1 MIKTGGQ
8 VRAGTVQVG
17 ATLKLR
23 APLRAQRTNA
33 IDGLHEMATVP
44 LYPLKF
50 TPILRRL
57 IWGGRRLG
65 TVLHKPIGDASD
77 YAESWEISDYR
88 DAVSVVENGSLAGST
103 IRELIHWYGPGFLGQ
118 ALGGRDQFP
127 LLVKYIDA
135 HQDLSV
141 QVHPDDAKGRRLA
154 GDSGKTETWVIL
166 QAEPGS
172 LIYAGLSR
180 GVGRSEFADAI
191 RSGGVEPLL
200 HRVEP
205 KPGDCI
211 LIESGTVHAIGAGV
225 LLTEIQ
231 QTSDATFR
239 VYDWGR
245 VGPDGKPRA
254 LHIDQALESIDFER
268 GPVEPITPRI
278 EPLPGGGNREQLSRS
293 PYFALERLNLSQS
306 TPVGRLDRFTILM
319 SLAGSF
325 DVQHRAETTRVEFGQ
340 TVLLPAELSLCEII
354 PRGGSQILT
363 CVVPE

>member
-1 MIKTGGQ
+1 
-8 VRAGTVQVG
+8 
-17 ATLKLR
+17 
-23 APLRAQRTNA
+23 
-33 IDGLHEMATVP
+33 MATVP

-88 DAVSVVENGSLAGST
+88 DSVSVVENGSLAGST
-103 IRELIHWYGPGFLGQ
+103 IRELIQWYGPRLLGP
-118 ALGGRDQFP
+118 ALGSRDQFP
-127 LLVKYIDA
+127 LLIKYIDA

-141 QVHPDDAKGRRLA
+141 QVHPDDARGRRLA

-166 QAEPGS
+166 EAAPGS
-172 LIYAGLSR
+172 LIYAGLQE
-180 GVGRSEFADAI
+180 GVTRSILADAI
-191 RSGGVEPLL
+191 RSGRVEPLL
-200 HRVEP
+200 HRVEA
-205 KPGDCI
+205 KAGDCI

-225 LLTEIQ
+225 LLAEIQ

-245 VGPDGKPRA
+245 IGPDGKPRA
-254 LHIDQALESIDFER
+254 LHIEQALESIDFER
-268 GPVEPITPRI
+268 GPVEPIAPRI
-278 EPLPGGGNREQLSRS
+278 ELLPGAGKREFLSRS
-293 PYFALERLNLSQS
+293 TYFALERLNVSQR
-306 TPVGRLDRFTILM
+306 TPMGRADRFTILM

-325 DVQHRAETTRVEFGQ
+325 EVKHRAESTRVQFGQ
-340 TVLLPAELSLCEII
+340 TLLLPAELSVCEVV
-354 PRGGSQILT
+354 PQGEARILT

>member
-1 MIKTGGQ
+1 MT
-8 VRAGTVQVG
+8 
-17 ATLKLR
+17 
-23 APLRAQRTNA
+23 
-33 IDGLHEMATVP
+33 TVP
-44 LYPLKF
+44 LYPLRF

-88 DAVSVVENGSLAGST
+88 DSLSVLENGSLAGST
-103 IRELIHWYGPGFLGQ
+103 IRELIQWYSSGLLGP
-118 ALGGRDQFP
+118 ALAGADQFP

-166 QAEPGS
+166 EAEPGG
-172 LIYAGLSR
+172 LIYAGLQQ
-180 GVGRSEFADAI
+180 GVSRSEFAAAI

-200 HRVEP
+200 
-205 KPGDCI
+205 
-211 LIESGTVHAIGAGV
+211 LA
-225 LLTEIQ
+225 EIQ

-254 LHIDQALESIDFER
+254 LHIEQALESIDFDR
-268 GPVEPITPRI
+268 GPVKPITPNV
-278 EPLPGGGNREQLSRS
+278 EALPGGGKHEHLSRS
-293 PYFALERLNLSQS
+293 AYFALERFDILQP
-306 TPVGRLDRFTILM
+306 TPVGRSDRFTILM
-319 SLAGSF
+319 CLAGSF
-325 DVQHRAETTRVEFGQ
+325 DVRAAAETLRVEFGQ
-340 TVLLPAELSLCEII
+340 TALLPAAVSRCEIV
-354 PRGGSQILT
+354 PHGQCQLLT
-363 CVVPE
+363 CIVPE

>member
-1 MIKTGGQ
+1 MVQSRKT
-8 VRAGTVQVG
+8 AGE
-17 ATLKLR
+17 
-23 APLRAQRTNA
+23 TNRH
-33 IDGLHEMATVP
+33 DGFDAMTTVP
-44 LYPLKF
+44 LYPLRF

-65 TVLHKPIGDASD
+65 TILHKPIGDASD

-88 DAVSVVENGSLAGST
+88 DSLSVLENGSLAGST
-103 IRELIHWYGPGFLGQ
+103 IRELIQWYCPGLLGT
-118 ALGGRDQFP
+118 ALAGVDQFP

-166 QAEPGS
+166 EAEPGS
-172 LIYAGLSR
+172 LIYAGLQQ
-180 GVGRSEFADAI
+180 GVSRSEFAVAI

-205 KPGDCI
+205 KAGDCI

-225 LLTEIQ
+225 LLAEIQ

-245 VGPDGKPRA
+245 VGPDGKPRT
-254 LHIDQALESIDFER
+254 LHIEQALESIDFER
-268 GPVEPITPRI
+268 GPVEPITPRV
-278 EPLPGGGNREQLSRS
+278 EALTGGGKREDLSRS
-293 PYFALERLNLSQS
+293 AYFALDRFDISQP
-306 TPVGRLDRFTILM
+306 TPFGRSDRFTILM
-319 SLAGSF
+319 CLAGSF
-325 DVQHRAETTRVEFGQ
+325 DVRTAAETLRVEFGQ
-340 TVLLPAELSLCEII
+340 TALLPAAISGCEIV
-354 PRGGSQILT
+354 PHGQCQLLT
-363 CVVPE
+363 CIVPE

>member
-1 MIKTGGQ
+1 
-8 VRAGTVQVG
+8 
-17 ATLKLR
+17 
-23 APLRAQRTNA
+23 
-33 IDGLHEMATVP
+33 MATVP
-44 LYPLKF
+44 LYPLRF

-88 DAVSVVENGSLAGST
+88 DAVSIVENGSLAGST
-103 IRELIHWYGPGFLGQ
+103 IRELIQWYGSGLLGR
-118 ALGGRDQFP
+118 ALGSRDQFP

-166 QAEPGS
+166 EADPGS
-172 LIYAGLSR
+172 VIYAGLKR
-180 GVGRSEFADAI
+180 GTGRSEFADAI
-191 RSGGVEPLL
+191 RSGRVEPFL

-205 KPGDCI
+205 KTGDCI

-225 LLTEIQ
+225 LLAEIQ

-245 VGPDGKPRA
+245 VGPDGKPRT
-254 LHIDQALESIDFER
+254 LHIEQALEAIDLER

-278 EPLPGGGNREQLSRS
+278 EPLSGGGNREHLSRS
-293 PYFALERLNLSQS
+293 AYFSLERLNVSQS
-306 TPVGRLDRFTILM
+306 TPVGQPDRFTILM
-319 SLAGSF
+319 SLAGAF
-325 DVQHRAETTRVEFGQ
+325 ELQHRAESTRVEFGQ
-340 TVLLPAELSLCEII
+340 TVLIPAELSACEVV
-354 PRGGSQILT
+354 PQGETRILT